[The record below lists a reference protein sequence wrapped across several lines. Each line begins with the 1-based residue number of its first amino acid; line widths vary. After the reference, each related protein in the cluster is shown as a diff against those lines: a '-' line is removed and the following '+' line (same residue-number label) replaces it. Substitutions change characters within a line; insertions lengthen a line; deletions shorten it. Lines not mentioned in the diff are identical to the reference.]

1 MEMQGSMWN
10 RNVREE
16 IDRII
21 GLFPQVE
28 EIELETE
35 ENVIEAGFNNLED
48 FRIISRLNDICNR
61 FLDLLFDET
70 NFPDEEERNKRI
82 RNIEHDIV
90 KIHVLNRGVRNDK
103 TN

>member
-1 MEMQGSMWN
+1 MCN

-48 FRIISRLNDICNR
+48 FRIILRLNDICNR
-61 FLDLLFDET
+61 FLDLLFVET
-70 NFPDEEERNKRI
+70 NFPEEEERNRRIERI
-82 RNIEHDIV
+82 RRSIV
-90 KIHVLNRGVRNDK
+90 RIHVLNRGVNNGK

>member
-1 MEMQGSMWN
+1 MQGSMCN
-10 RNVREE
+10 RNIREE
-16 IDRII
+16 IDRIV

-48 FRIISRLNDICNR
+48 FRIVSGLNDICNR
-61 FLDLLFDET
+61 FLDLFFVET

-82 RNIEHDIV
+82 RNIKRDIV

>member
-1 MEMQGSMWN
+1 MQGSMCN

-28 EIELETE
+28 EIELEME
-35 ENVIEAGFNNLED
+35 ENAIEAGFNNLED
-48 FRIISRLNDICNR
+48 FRIISRLNDICNS
-61 FLDLLFDET
+61 FLDLLFVET
-70 NFPDEEERNKRI
+70 NFHEEEERNRRIERI
-82 RNIEHDIV
+82 RRSIV
-90 KIHVLNRGVRNDK
+90 RIHVLNRGVNNGE